1 MLTLIP
7 AHVSICEEQRP
18 YGEDMK
24 FWVKKKGKEEIFV
37 GFADEIGILDLQGVE
52 EYTQN
57 ENVKKVYL
65 IARKPLGERVLEY
78 LKTRSAL
85 KGKIEFKRADR
96 LRDEVRKIK
105 RMNSQH
111 YKVKVYD
118 LREFGKRAMS
128 LDPC

>member
-1 MLTLIP
+1 
-7 AHVSICEEQRP
+7 
-18 YGEDMK
+18 MK
-24 FWVKKKGKEEIFV
+24 FWVKKRRKEEILV

-85 KGKIEFKRADR
+85 KGKIEFKRADK